1 MEYLISGYCRNM
13 DATRRVLLET
23 EEDGTYEA
31 DCSYGTCPYESE
43 CTIASGAGTKVDG
56 GNGSCLK

>member
-1 MEYLISGYCRNM
+1 MEYFISGYCRNM

-43 CTIASGAGTKVDG
+43 CTIAKEIREKLSTGIFTD
-56 GNGSCLK
+56 

>member
-1 MEYLISGYCRNM
+1 MEYFLSGYCRNM

-23 EEDGTYEA
+23 EGNGDYDV

-43 CTIASGAGTKVDG
+43 CTIAKEIREKLEQA
-56 GNGSCLK
+56 

>member
-13 DATRRVLLET
+13 DATRRILLET

-43 CTIASGAGTKVDG
+43 CTIAKEIREKLEQA
-56 GNGSCLK
+56 